1 MKNTFP
7 KAERLSSKKVI
18 GRLFKRGSA
27 EVASYYLFP
36 FRVMAITEPALVSPS
51 DKAPEPSPDPVAPT
65 LPAILISVSKK
76 SFKRAVDRNLVR
88 RRIREAYRLNKGV
101 IFSESSRPLPNY
113 VAFLYTAKTILSFE
127 EIEKGTKLALKK
139 MTKSL

>member
-1 MKNTFP
+1 MFTFT

-36 FRVMAITEPALVSPS
+36 FRVMAITEPEPVS
-51 DKAPEPSPDPVAPT
+51 PT

-76 SFKRAVDRNLVR
+76 SFKRAVDRNLIR
-88 RRIREAYRLNKGV
+88 RRIREAYRLNKEL
-101 IFSESSRPLPNY
+101 IFSNSTRPLPNY